1 MRVIFP
7 IVYSFDILQL
17 KYFDDST
24 WEPTQNAIASFEEE
38 LRIKVK
44 SLKFSSEDSRP
55 ELISQKVIQ
64 SQTLTFRWLVQI
76 FKTELGL
83 YRYRYFAKE
92 KGAKKIKLS
101 IRWNPKKRQR
111 KRKHELPEQRIF
123 LFLGVFGKQRIM
135 SKLRQKQPKKK
146 SRKEKHQRVGIS
158 IEEAKRK

>member
-1 MRVIFP
+1 MKKVFKRRTAKNGGTEYLV
-7 IVYSFDILQL
+7 QL

-111 KRKHELPEQRIF
+111 KRKRELPEQRIF

-135 SKLRQKQPKKK
+135 SKLRQK
-146 SRKEKHQRVGIS
+146 
-158 IEEAKRK
+158 

>member
-1 MRVIFP
+1 MKKVFKRRTAKNGGTEYLV
-7 IVYSFDILQL
+7 QL

-24 WEPTQNAIASFEEE
+24 LEPTQNAIASFEEE

-83 YRYRYFAKE
+83 YR
-92 KGAKKIKLS
+92 
-101 IRWNPKKRQR
+101 
-111 KRKHELPEQRIF
+111 
-123 LFLGVFGKQRIM
+123 
-135 SKLRQKQPKKK
+135 
-146 SRKEKHQRVGIS
+146 
-158 IEEAKRK
+158 

>member
-1 MRVIFP
+1 MLTNHVIMP
-7 IVYSFDILQL
+7 YDIYVPKTLIVKKVFKRRTAKNGGTEYLVQL

-92 KGAKKIKLS
+92 KGGKKIKLS
-101 IRWNPKKRQR
+101 IRLDPKKR
-111 KRKHELPEQRIF
+111 HEEKETRIARTKNIF
-123 LFLGVFGKQRIM
+123 FWFLGVLENNG
-135 SKLRQKQPKKK
+135 L
-146 SRKEKHQRVGIS
+146 
-158 IEEAKRK
+158 